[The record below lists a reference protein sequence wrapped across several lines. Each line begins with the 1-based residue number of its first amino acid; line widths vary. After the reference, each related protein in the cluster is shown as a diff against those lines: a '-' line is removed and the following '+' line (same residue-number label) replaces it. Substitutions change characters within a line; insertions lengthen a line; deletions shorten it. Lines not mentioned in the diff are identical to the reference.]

1 MSNKELN
8 FLQLPCVS
16 TLKQH
21 INFTNM
27 QTGFNPD
34 ILKRLA
40 DDAKVTESPDREK
53 LIVMAFDE
61 MQIKSNL
68 VYHKGR

>member
-1 MSNKELN
+1 MI
-8 FLQLPCVS
+8 F
-16 TLKQH
+16 
-21 INFTNM
+21 NFTTV

-53 LIVMAFDE
+53 LVVMAFDE

-68 VYHKGR
+68 VYHKGTK